1 MGTCAWAAALRG
13 AVRPL
18 AISLILGCIGSA
30 HAAWSYRIDVLGGS
44 DATRC
49 FEDSLSSNIVA
60 ALDLWTQHLAGGA
73 AIEVEVVLTDKVAF
87 AQGHSVTSGFV
98 RHEGAVAVFEQ
109 GLAYEIRTGT
119 DPNGVTADLRIL
131 LNPMYA
137 KHELWFDPQPAQRWA
152 EVPWKRTDAVSL
164 FAHELG
170 HALAFNGWWNPPG
183 SPPLHYGSPWD
194 INTWY
199 DGTLLYFTGAQAM
212 SLYGGPVPV
221 TAGNNLHVGNAAG
234 AGFDLLGDLMNGVA
248 FYRGTRY
255 EVSALDLAMLS
266 DMGVALA
273 PVPEP
278 QTGWLL
284 GAGLLG
290 LAGWCRRREAAAQNA
305 NENGLQQIDCKP

>member
-13 AVRPL
+13 AVRAL

-30 HAAWSYRIDVLGGS
+30 HAAWSYRIDVLGGETNRS
-44 DATRC
+44 FA
-49 FEDSLSSNIVA
+49 DSLSSNIVA
-60 ALDLWTQHLAGGA
+60 ALDLWTRHLAGGA
-73 AIEVEVVLTDKVAF
+73 AIEVEVVFTHHVAF
-87 AQGHSVTSGFV
+87 AQGYSVTSGFV

-109 GLAYEIRTGT
+109 GLAHEIRTGT
-119 DPNGVTADLRIL
+119 DPNGDTADLRIL
-131 LNPMYA
+131 LNPIYA
-137 KHELWFDPQPAQRWA
+137 AEELWFDPQPAQRWA
-152 EVPWKRTDAVSL
+152 EVPAKQTDAVSL

-170 HALAFNGWWNPPG
+170 HALAFNGWWNPPD

-199 DGTLLYFTGAQAM
+199 DGTLLYFTGVRAM

-221 TAGNNLHVGNAAG
+221 TDGNNWHVGNAAG
-234 AGFDLLGDLMNGVA
+234 AGVDLVDDLMNGVV

-255 EVSALDLAMLS
+255 DVSALDLAMLS

-278 QTGWLL
+278 QAGWLL

-290 LAGWCRRREAAAQNA
+290 LAVWCRRRHAAPQNKTA
-305 NENGLQQIDCKP
+305 